1 MDEKNPVPFLS
12 LSVVLEQQI
21 NEVQSLKH
29 LLLAMHATLERLD
42 PKYKTEV
49 LKALE
54 DWPKGKDSP
63 DAAALALA
71 KKTLLELRHY
81 QS

>member
-1 MDEKNPVPFLS
+1 MDQKSTPFLN
-12 LSVVLEQQI
+12 LSVVVEQQI
-21 NEVQSLKH
+21 NEVQSLKR
-29 LLLAMHATLERLD
+29 LVLSMHATLERLD

-54 DWPKGKDSP
+54 DRPKGTGSP
-63 DAAALALA
+63 DAAALAFA

>member
-1 MDEKNPVPFLS
+1 MSRETLFRN

-29 LLLAMHATLERLD
+29 LVLAMTATFERLD

-49 LKALE
+49 QKALASQ
-54 DWPKGKDSP
+54 PKGKDSP
-63 DAAALALA
+63 DAAALAFA
-71 KKTLLELRHY
+71 KEILLELREY
-81 QS
+81 Q

>member
-1 MDEKNPVPFLS
+1 MDEQNRVPFFN

-29 LLLAMHATLERLD
+29 LLLAIHATLERLD

-54 DWPKGKDSP
+54 DQPKGKDSP
-63 DAAALALA
+63 DVAALAFA
-71 KKTLLELRHY
+71 KKTLLELRNF
-81 QS
+81 Q

>member
-1 MDEKNPVPFLS
+1 MSFIN
-12 LSVVLEQQI
+12 LSVVIEQQI

-29 LLLAMHATLERLD
+29 LVLAMHATLERLD

-54 DWPKGKDSP
+54 AQPKGKDSP
-63 DAAALALA
+63 DAAALGFA
-71 KKTLLELRHY
+71 KKTLLELRA
-81 QS
+81 Q